1 MASERRLKSVA
12 HDETLPIL
20 NALKEFYGFKSPVKS
35 EVLQENFGISGREV
49 RTIINHLR
57 TEHPIG
63 SGDGGYFYA
72 KTQEELEPTF
82 RRIEATLA
90 TVKTMIFNLRTS
102 QKKLPRSTPAT
113 EPQTQGGLF
122 E

>member
-1 MASERRLKSVA
+1 MTEAK
-12 HDETLPIL
+12 DQTLPIL
-20 NALKEFYGFKSPVKS
+20 NALKKYYGYKSPAKS
-35 EVLQENFGISGREV
+35 IVFEEKFHISDRDV

-63 SGDGGYFYA
+63 SGDSGYFYA

-82 RRIEATLA
+82 QRIEATLA

-102 QKKLPRSTPAT
+102 QKKLPRSTPAN

-122 E
+122 D